1 MEGTIKKLENSEIEI
16 TGSISVEKF
25 TSYRQ
30 RALKTLSE
38 NINLDGFR
46 KGHIPEN
53 VLIKEVGEMTIL
65 EEMAE
70 AALKDAYPKFVID
83 NKIEAIGRPE
93 ISITKIAKDNP
104 LEFKIST
111 AVMPEIGAT
120 SHKDISTSVWRE
132 LAKEKTDVS
141 DKEVEDVIME
151 IRKARA
157 KKDDDPAQTSEEV
170 NSGKH
175 KCEDEKCKESHA
187 GDKKIEAPLP
197 ELNDEFVKSV
207 GNFKDVEDFKAKIK
221 TNVGIEKEAAKK
233 EKARGMILDKII
245 EKTKFNIPEVLI
257 KGETNQIIHELRGK
271 IEQIGLDFDEYLKQT
286 KKTEEDIRKEAK
298 GPAEKRVKYKLIL
311 KAIAKE
317 ENIQVPQE
325 EVMKEVEN
333 LMKYYEGADME
344 SAKMYV
350 EDTMINEKVFEL
362 LESGK

>member
-1 MEGTIKKLENSEIEI
+1 MEGTIKKLDNSEIEI
-16 TGSISVEKF
+16 IGKIDATKF
-25 TSYRQ
+25 ASYKQ
-30 RALKTLSE
+30 KAVKAISE

-46 KGHIPEN
+46 KGHVPED
-53 VLIKEVGEMTIL
+53 VLIKEIGEMTIL

-70 AALKDAYPKFVID
+70 SALRDAYPKFILE
-83 NKIEAIGRPE
+83 NKIEAIGRPN

-104 LEFKIST
+104 LEFKIIT
-111 AVMPEIGAT
+111 AVMPEIGST
-120 SHKDISTSVWRE
+120 SHKDISKSVWTE
-132 LAKEKTDVS
+132 LSKEKMDVT

-157 KKDDDPAQTSEEV
+157 KKPE
-170 NSGKH
+170 GH
-175 KCEDEKCKESHA
+175 KCEDEKCSEDHS
-187 GDKKIEAPLP
+187 DKTKTEAPLP
-197 ELNDEFVKSV
+197 ELNDEFVKSI
-207 GNFKDVEDFKAKIK
+207 GNFANVEDFKQKIK
-221 TNVGIEKEAAKK
+221 TNVGIEKESAKK

-245 EKTKFNIPEVLI
+245 EKTKFTIPDVLV
-257 KGETNQIIHELRGK
+257 KGETNQILHELKGK
-271 IEQIGLDFDEYLKQT
+271 IEQLGLDFTEYLRQT
-286 KKTEEDIRKEAK
+286 NKTEDDIRKEAK
-298 GPAEKRVKYKLIL
+298 EPAEKRVKYKLIL

-344 SAKMYV
+344 SAKTYV

>member
-1 MEGTIKKLENSEIEI
+1 MQGTIKKLENSEIEI
-16 TGSISVEKF
+16 TGEITAEKF
-25 TSYRQ
+25 ASYRQ
-30 RALKTLSE
+30 KAVKTLSE

-46 KGHIPEN
+46 KGHIPED

-70 AALKDAYPKFVID
+70 SALKDLYPKFIIE
-83 NKIEAIGRPE
+83 NKVEAIGRPE

-104 LEFKIST
+104 LEFKITT
-111 AVMPEIGAT
+111 AVMPIISET
-120 SHKDISTSVWRE
+120 DHKNISKAVWAE
-132 LAKEKTDVS
+132 LSKESMDVS

-157 KKDDDPAQTSEEV
+157 KKPDE
-170 NSGKH
+170 H
-175 KCEDEKCKESHA
+175 KCEDEKCTENHA
-187 GDKKIEAPLP
+187 DKKKEDAPLP
-197 ELNDEFVKSV
+197 ELNDEFVKSI
-207 GNFKDVEDFKAKIK
+207 GNFTNVEDFKEKIK
-221 TNVGIEKEAAKK
+221 KNVGIEKESSRK

-298 GPAEKRVKYKLIL
+298 EPAEKRVKYKLIL

-333 LMKYYEGADME
+333 LLKYYEGADMD

-362 LESGK
+362 LENNK